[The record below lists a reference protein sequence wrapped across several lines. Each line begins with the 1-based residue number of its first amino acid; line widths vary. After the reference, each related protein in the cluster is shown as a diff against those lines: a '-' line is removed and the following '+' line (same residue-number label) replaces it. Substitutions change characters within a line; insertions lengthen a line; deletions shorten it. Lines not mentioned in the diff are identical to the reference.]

1 MSAGKDLQT
10 DQRWAALMAR
20 TSARL
25 ALGRSGASLPTQEV
39 LKFDIAHAQARD
51 AVLLPFRSDEV
62 EASVQ
67 ALGLET
73 LQVSSAAEHRDVY
86 LRRPDLGRA
95 LSERSR
101 ALLAAHHRPYDL
113 AIVIADGLSSTAVH
127 LNATGFLEALLPH
140 LHRAKTRLAPV
151 VIASNARVALGD
163 DVASALGARMVA
175 VLIGERPGLSSPDSL
190 GLYLTLAPRVGLTDA
205 ARNCISN
212 VRPEG
217 LPYDQAAFKLAWLM
231 QEALRRG
238 VSGVELKDESDNA
251 AGLLE

>member
-127 LNATGFLEALLPH
+127 LNATGFLEALLPL
-140 LHRAKTRLAPV
+140 LHRAKIRLAPV
-151 VIASNARVALGD
+151 VIATNARVALGD
-163 DVASALGARMVA
+163 DVASALGARLVA